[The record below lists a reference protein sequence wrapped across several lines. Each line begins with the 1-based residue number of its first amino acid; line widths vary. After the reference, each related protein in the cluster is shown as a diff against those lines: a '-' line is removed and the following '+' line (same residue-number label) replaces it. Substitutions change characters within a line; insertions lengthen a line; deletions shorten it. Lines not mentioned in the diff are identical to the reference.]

1 MHAQG
6 FGAGS
11 SPVVSFRP
19 SLSPMLRS
27 RRPKLTCRS
36 TPVLASGCASFWSA
50 LHHDGLRHT
59 GPHWA
64 KRGTGGAHIIAH
76 GCGRWLAL
84 DVNTLHC
91 TARPAARAGG
101 LFDAWGLHYNAVR
114 RDIEAAK
121 KTTKKRASE
130 VRLGAAR
137 SLRQARNHLLVVK
150 LKACLYP
157 TSVYRCIG
165 LIQWTR
171 EPHVGVAAG
180 IRQRTTVREWCGIA
194 ATRPNPLCCLP
205 LAREQ
210 CWADEDPFNLAPVS
224 SNKVRGRIRC
234 GWRTGGVQFRFFFFK
249 LPS

>member
-1 MHAQG
+1 MPAVVV
-6 FGAGS
+6 AGW
-11 SPVVSFRP
+11 P
-19 SLSPMLRS
+19 
-27 RRPKLTCRS
+27 LTS
-36 TPVLASGCASFWSA
+36 TPCIVPQDRPLVPAGFSMRGDFTTTPCAATSK
-50 LHHDGLRHT
+50 
-59 GPHWA
+59 P
-64 KRGTGGAHIIAH
+64 
-76 GCGRWLAL
+76 
-84 DVNTLHC
+84 
-91 TARPAARAGG
+91 P
-101 LFDAWGLHYNAVR
+101 
-114 RDIEAAK
+114 K
-121 KTTKKRASE
+121 KQPKKRASE

-234 GWRTGGVQFRFFFFK
+234 GWRTGGVEFPFFFFK

>member
-64 KRGTGGAHIIAH
+64 KRGTGGAHIIAR

-121 KTTKKRASE
+121 KTTKKTRFGS
-130 VRLGAAR
+130 AAR
-137 SLRQARNHLLVVK
+137 SSKVTTPSPKPFTGSKIKGLSVSHIGV
-150 LKACLYP
+150 
-157 TSVYRCIG
+157 SVYR
-165 LIQWTR
+165 
-171 EPHVGVAAG
+171 
-180 IRQRTTVREWCGIA
+180 
-194 ATRPNPLCCLP
+194 
-205 LAREQ
+205 
-210 CWADEDPFNLAPVS
+210 FNSVDSRAS
-224 SNKVRGRIRC
+224 CRC
-234 GWRTGGVQFRFFFFK
+234 GSRDQAKDHGARMVRHCGYQA
-249 LPS
+249 